1 MPNKSYSSLNLL
13 LDSVEGTNLLLEYYA
28 AFSRRLFSAKD
39 FKSIM
44 NILYEELKKI
54 YIHQHIEII
63 FTHTNHR
70 LVKFVYDSS
79 SHQVVPAD
87 ELYDHTTLYSH
98 VLEKQQILLTN
109 NYAAF
114 CENLNL
120 NTADVTASSWL
131 GIPLVVRGKV
141 LGALVIWDD
150 NPERFLRV
158 QDKQFLST
166 ICNMVSFAIENIYL
180 YDYITEKNGS
190 YKLFETI
197 LPKGAARNS
206 TKSVI
211 AHLMKNVLE
220 AETARYTGLFLT
232 NRFYTRWR
240 TVEECYH
247 SPEFANLALELL
259 KDLPKVP
266 QSVFEGNEYFF
277 WHDQFVSHPF
287 SPALKDA
294 LSAVPVNSAVV
305 FPFQMNYSY
314 QGLWIIAFQRRM
326 EQLKQEELQFYRFIF
341 YIITQLLEKKTLLE
355 KKARYETYMK
365 HLERMKIMG
374 ELASGAAHHLNNI
387 LSVIIGKTHML
398 KKKLQNSP
406 FARDLEL
413 VYQAANDGAAGIRRI
428 QSAVAQNPQKLQKKA
443 VNINHLIQE
452 VVEIARPRFER
463 EAQSLGIRYD
473 LKLNFGRIKPVLG
486 DAGALREV
494 FLNLLNNALDA
505 MPRGGKVVIQ
515 TSLKKNQVLVFIS
528 DTGVGIPEDLREKI
542 FEPFFTT
549 KGEKGNGLGLSI
561 AADIIQR
568 HQGKIYVDSIPKRG
582 SIFMI
587 ELPVVSGRLEII
599 RSNDSLEAMTHCRIL
614 LVDDEGIVRET
625 LAEMLEEEG
634 FEVVTASNADEALL
648 KFRKYQCDVIFT
660 DLSMPG
666 MNGIQLAR
674 QLKKSVPNIPVFII
688 TGWNQLDKQ
697 LIESN
702 RFVDGIIQKPFN
714 IAKIRRELHRVLN
727 STGASNQNHPGEF
740 LPRSQ

>member
-1 MPNKSYSSLNLL
+1 MQNKSYSSLNLL

-39 FKSIM
+39 FKTIM

-63 FTHTNHR
+63 FTHTNNR
-70 LVKFVYDSS
+70 LVKFVFDES

-87 ELYDHTTLYSH
+87 EFYDTNTLYNH
-98 VLEKQQILLTN
+98 VLEKRQILLTN
-109 NYAAF
+109 NYATF

-120 NTADVTASSWL
+120 NTANLPASSWL

-141 LGALVIWDD
+141 LGALVLWDD

-158 QDKQFLST
+158 QDKQFLYT
-166 ICNMVSFAIENIYL
+166 ISNMVSFAIENIYL
-180 YDYITEKNGS
+180 YDYIVEKNGS

-206 TKSVI
+206 TRNVI
-211 AHLMKNVLE
+211 AHLMRNILE
-220 AETARYTGLFLT
+220 SETARYTGLFLT
-232 NRFYTRWR
+232 NRFYTKWR
-240 TVEECYH
+240 TVEESYRD
-247 SPEFANLALELL
+247 SEFANLAIELL
-259 KDLPKVP
+259 KDLPKIP
-266 QSVFEGNEYFF
+266 QSIFDENEYFF
-277 WHDQFVSHPF
+277 WHSQFVSHPLA
-287 SPALKDA
+287 PVLRDA
-294 LSAVPVNSAVV
+294 LQSFPVNSALV
-305 FPFQMNYSY
+305 FPFQINYSY
-314 QGLWIIAFQRRM
+314 QGVWIIAFQRKM
-326 EQLKQEELQFYRFIF
+326 EQIKQEELQFYRFIF

-398 KKKLQNSP
+398 QKKLQNTP

-413 VYQAANDGAAGIRRI
+413 IYQAANDGANSIRRL
-428 QSAVAQNPQKLQKKA
+428 QNAVAQNPQKLKKKA

-473 LKLNFGRIKPVLG
+473 LKLNLGRIKPVMG

-505 MPRGGKVVIQ
+505 MPNGGKVVIQ
-515 TSLKKNQVLVFIS
+515 TSMKANQVLVFVS
-528 DTGVGIPEDLREKI
+528 DTGMGIPEEIREKI

-568 HQGKIYVDSIPKRG
+568 HNGKIYVDSIPKKG

-587 ELPVVSGRLEII
+587 ELPVISE
-599 RSNDSLEAMTHCRIL
+599 EAETPVPHTPIESHTSCRIL

-625 LAEMLEEEG
+625 LAEMLEDEG
-634 FEVVTASNADEALL
+634 FEVVTASNAEEAML

-666 MNGIQLAR
+666 MNGIQLAQR
-674 QLKKSVPNIPVFII
+674 MKKQMPDIPIFII

-702 RFVDGIIQKPFN
+702 KFIDGIIQKPFN
-714 IAKIRRELHRVLN
+714 IARIRRELHRVLN
-727 STGASNQNHPGEF
+727 SNGTASRTFPGGF
-740 LPRSQ
+740 IPRKK